1 MTIAV
6 PRTDK
11 PPLLP
16 VHHAE
21 FLTSGLVHETEG
33 TDWTDGAKGIQGRWP
48 SFAFRLSPDRFSG
61 SDCGL
66 FVARWIRFVNGS
78 RGTILSMARRG

>member
-21 FLTSGLVHETEG
+21 FLTSGLVRETEG
-33 TDWTDGAKGIQGRWP
+33 TDWTDGAKGIQGR
-48 SFAFRLSPDRFSG
+48 
-61 SDCGL
+61 
-66 FVARWIRFVNGS
+66 
-78 RGTILSMARRG
+78 